1 MELNIVLVEPQIPQ
15 NTGNIARTCAV
26 TGARLHIVKPMGF
39 QIDDKKLKH
48 AGLDYWH
55 YLDITYYDGL
65 DDFFERNKD
74 GEFFYFTTKG
84 RNTYCDAEYKDKT
97 YIVFGREDK
106 GLPEELLFHNK
117 QHCVRI
123 PMGSNMR
130 SLNLSNSVAI
140 GAYDITPE
148 DEKKYGID
156 IMPFDITLGDESL
169 RERVDFT
176 APEFLEM
183 IDKSEFLPKT
193 SQITEIRFAEKFE
206 HYYNEGYDAV
216 IMVLINSTGSKTY
229 ENALLAR
236 KNLLE
241 EHPEMAKMRIEII
254 DSHCYSLGYGYPVI
268 EAAKKL
274 IAGQSVDNVVAY
286 LTDMFNNCEI
296 YIIGFN
302 LRHMKKSGRIN
313 AAAAFLGELM
323 GLKPLISLI
332 DGESE
337 VVKKSRGEKNA
348 IADAVQYIS
357 GRAVPETPW
366 EILRTSVT
374 ALEDEFI
381 KQYSAKVG
389 RPPEMQS
396 IAGAA
401 VASNTGPY
409 IIGVIIR
416 GNARR

>member
-1 MELNIVLVEPQIPQ
+1 MK
-15 NTGNIARTCAV
+15 
-26 TGARLHIVKPMGF
+26 VK
-39 QIDDKKLKH
+39 L
-48 AGLDYWH
+48 
-55 YLDITYYDGL
+55 ITDS
-65 DDFFERNKD
+65 
-74 GEFFYFTTKG
+74 
-84 RNTYCDAEYKDKT
+84 A
-97 YIVFGREDK
+97 
-106 GLPEELLFHNK
+106 
-117 QHCVRI
+117 
-123 PMGSNMR
+123 S
-130 SLNLSNSVAI
+130 
-140 GAYDITPE
+140 DITPE

-348 IADAVQYIS
+348 IADAVQYI
-357 GRAVPETPW
+357 
-366 EILRTSVT
+366 
-374 ALEDEFI
+374 
-381 KQYSAKVG
+381 
-389 RPPEMQS
+389 
-396 IAGAA
+396 
-401 VASNTGPY
+401 
-409 IIGVIIR
+409 
-416 GNARR
+416 